1 MFYDYED
8 EDFYTENEYQ
18 EEIDNLKEAI
28 KKSVKREITEEMN
41 RLREENK
48 KLQGIKE
55 NFDTVKKDFERK
67 KDECDRAIRN
77 AEYNARCARITELME
92 KFKIVMWSVTWE
104 NLYKQ
109 KCDKC
114 DSWRKVKIALP
125 SGKVVEDDCKCRK
138 YAKIYF
144 PKENVIYEMEDRSG
158 GVRIWYKEK
167 GEPGSGY
174 IVADSSAVLPGMI
187 IDHDKNFEDIEVK
200 NLYTIFFT
208 SQEECK
214 EFCDFLNRKA
224 DYKGYGYDMEGK
236 LVRDA
241 LMTETGFTNG
251 SEQEEKHE

>member
-1 MFYDYED
+1 M
-8 EDFYTENEYQ
+8 
-18 EEIDNLKEAI
+18 
-28 KKSVKREITEEMN
+28 
-41 RLREENK
+41 
-48 KLQGIKE
+48 
-55 NFDTVKKDFERK
+55 
-67 KDECDRAIRN
+67 
-77 AEYNARCARITELME
+77 
-92 KFKIVMWSVTWE
+92 
-104 NLYKQ
+104 
-109 KCDKC
+109 
-114 DSWRKVKIALP
+114 P

-144 PKENVIYEMEDRSG
+144 PKANVIYEMEDRGG

-187 IDHDKNFEDIEVK
+187 IDHDKNFEDIETK

-241 LMTETGFTNG
+241 LTTEIGFTNG

>member
-1 MFYDYED
+1 MKKTKNCRE
-8 EDFYTENEYQ
+8 
-18 EEIDNLKEAI
+18 LK
-28 KKSVKREITEEMN
+28 K
-41 RLREENK
+41 
-48 KLQGIKE
+48 

-114 DSWRKVKIALP
+114 DSWRKVKITLP

-144 PKENVIYEMEDRSG
+144 PKANVIYEMEDRGG

-187 IDHDKNFEDIEVK
+187 IDHDKNYEDIETK
-200 NLYTIFFT
+200 NLYTIF
-208 SQEECK
+208 
-214 EFCDFLNRKA
+214 LLLRKNVKSFA
-224 DYKGYGYDMEGK
+224 I
-236 LVRDA
+236 
-241 LMTETGFTNG
+241 F
-251 SEQEEKHE
+251 

>member
-28 KKSVKREITEEMN
+28 KKSVKRETTEEMN

-48 KLQGIKE
+48 KLQGIKK

-114 DSWRKVKIALP
+114 DSWRKVKITLP
-125 SGKVVEDDCKCRK
+125 SGKVVEDCIFRK
-138 YAKIYF
+138 NCASV
-144 PKENVIYEMEDRSG
+144 PEERSA
-158 GVRIWYKEK
+158 IPLQTEQ
-167 GEPGSGY
+167 
-174 IVADSSAVLPGMI
+174 SSAG
-187 IDHDKNFEDIEVK
+187 
-200 NLYTIFFT
+200 
-208 SQEECK
+208 
-214 EFCDFLNRKA
+214 
-224 DYKGYGYDMEGK
+224 
-236 LVRDA
+236 
-241 LMTETGFTNG
+241 
-251 SEQEEKHE
+251 

>member
-125 SGKVVEDDCKCRK
+125 SLEEQNEIVKIITSISNKDEAILNKAEAVIEEIDLMKK
-138 YAKIYF
+138 SILAKAFRGELGTNI
-144 PKENVIYEMEDRSG
+144 S
-158 GVRIWYKEK
+158 KEK
-167 GEPGSGY
+167 NS
-174 IVADSSAVLPGMI
+174 
-187 IDHDKNFEDIEVK
+187 IEVLK
-200 NLYTIFFT
+200 KLI
-208 SQEECK
+208 EEESK
-214 EFCDFLNRKA
+214 
-224 DYKGYGYDMEGK
+224 
-236 LVRDA
+236 
-241 LMTETGFTNG
+241 
-251 SEQEEKHE
+251 